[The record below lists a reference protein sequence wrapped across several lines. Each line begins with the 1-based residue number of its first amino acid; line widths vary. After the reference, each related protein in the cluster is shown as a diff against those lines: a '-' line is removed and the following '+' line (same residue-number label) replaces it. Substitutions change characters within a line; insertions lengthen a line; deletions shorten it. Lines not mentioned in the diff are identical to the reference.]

1 MNDKIPV
8 FVFSAIFSIVFVF
21 GVACTPQSVNAKDV
35 SDITTFG
42 RRCGTP
48 DVKPDV
54 AKHIQERIARLLPA
68 HASSSEKPGQVSG
81 FPSEDITVP
90 VAFHVIHSGT
100 EGVISESDITNQI
113 DVMNDAYFG
122 TGFQFVL
129 TDVDYTD
136 NAAWFTMAGN
146 SDEMNAAKKALV
158 IDSSRYLNL
167 YSASLANGLLGI
179 ATFPYNRVEAP
190 NIDGVF
196 VLYSSLPGGA
206 SEQYDE
212 GDTAVHEVGH
222 WLGLYHTFQPSAW
235 FMPGACWGQGD
246 FVDDTPAERSPAYEC
261 TENRN
266 TCLAKAGKDPIHNYM
281 NYTPDAC
288 MYEFTPGQINRM
300 KAMTV
305 EYRSELLETTVT
317 APGGTST
324 TTTIASG
331 GTSTT
336 STIAQ
341 GGTSTTST
349 ITANPNQQL
358 PVITSFTVD
367 PTEGETYW
375 TDFLFTCVAYDPNGE
390 IVKYVYDLD
399 GDNYIDYTDN
409 ETLSGMVECWYEE
422 AGTYNAQVQVYDN
435 NGLSSDIASVEVT
448 VW

>member
-1 MNDKIPV
+1 MTNKIQV
-8 FVFSAIFSIVFVF
+8 FVFLAIFNIVFVVGF
-21 GVACTPQSVNAKDV
+21 ICTPQSVNAKDI

-54 AKHIQERIARLLPA
+54 AKHIQERIARLLPPYT
-68 HASSSEKPGQVSG
+68 SSSSKASQVSG
-81 FPSEDITVP
+81 FPSEGITIP

-113 DVMNDAYFG
+113 DVMNDAYLG

-136 NAAWFTMAGN
+136 NAVWFTMAGY
-146 SDEMNAAKKALV
+146 SDEMNAAKNALV

-167 YSASLANGLLGI
+167 YSAGLAGGLLGI
-179 ATFPYNRVEAP
+179 ATFPYNRAESP

-196 VLYSSLPGGA
+196 VLYSSLPNG
-206 SEQYDE
+206 SLDMYDE

-235 FMPGACWGQGD
+235 FMPGACWGKGD
-246 FVDDTPAERSPAYEC
+246 FVDDTPAERSPSYEC

-266 TCLAKAGKDPIHNYM
+266 TCLAKAGKDPIHNFM
-281 NYTPDAC
+281 DYTPDAC

-300 KAMTV
+300 QAMTV
-305 EYRSELLETTVT
+305 EYRSDLLDEAV
-317 APGGTST
+317 A
-324 TTTIASG
+324 
-331 GTSTT
+331 
-336 STIAQ
+336 AQ
-341 GGTSTTST
+341 GGTSTTS
-349 ITANPNQQL
+349 IIAENPNPQI
-358 PVITSFTVD
+358 PVITSFEVA
-367 PTEGETYW
+367 PTGGETYEY
-375 TDFLFTCVAYDPNGE
+375 FSFTCVAYDPNGE

-409 ETLSGMVECWYEE
+409 ETLTGMVEGWYKE

-435 NGLSSDIASVEVT
+435 SGLSSDIASVEVT